1 MRELSL
7 VADYFARHPEVVVL
21 YADEDEISETAIADK
36 KQDVSIDAAD
46 GETVTLNTKEPSED
60 FDIQSYLT
68 EKILPV
74 VAGVA
79 TSIVSLGG
87 TIYKIKSSLS
97 TLNCSN
103 ESLKEIKNTVSGTL
117 DNVKSELAK
126 GLCEVQ
132 TKVKEIPEL
141 KESYSELKNNYSEL
155 LKQNK
160 ALMDALKL
168 GFEALP
174 EAVKSGNARKIAII
188 AEGVADE

>member
-1 MRELSL
+1 MKRIIIFMLAL
-7 VADYFARHPEVVVL
+7 FLMLTVVS
-21 YADEDEISETAIADK
+21 YADEGEISETTIADK
-36 KQDVSIDAAD
+36 KQDVSIDVTD
-46 GETVTLNTKEPSED
+46 GETVTLNAEESFED

-79 TSIVSLGG
+79 TSIVALGG

-97 TLNCSN
+97 SLNSSN

-117 DNVKSELAK
+117 DNVKTELAK

-160 ALMDALKL
+160 ELMDALKL
-168 GFEALP
+168 GFEVLP

>member
-1 MRELSL
+1 MKRIIIFMLALFL
-7 VADYFARHPEVVVL
+7 VLTVVS
-21 YADEDEISETAIADK
+21 YADEGEISETTIADE
-36 KQDVSIDAAD
+36 KQDVSINSTKGKNDVSDAEA
-46 GETVTLNTKEPSED
+46 PSED
-60 FDIQSYLT
+60 LDIQSYLT

-79 TSIVSLGG
+79 TSLVALGG

-97 TLNCSN
+97 TLDSSN
-103 ESLKEIKNTVSGTL
+103 ESLKEIKKTVSGTL
-117 DNVKSELAK
+117 DNVKGELTK

-141 KESYSELKNNYSEL
+141 KESYEELKNNYSEL

>member
-1 MRELSL
+1 MKRIIIFMLTLFL
-7 VADYFARHPEVVVL
+7 VLTVVS
-21 YADEDEISETAIADK
+21 YADEGEIAETTIVDK
-36 KQDVSIDAAD
+36 KQDMSIWATD
-46 GETVTLNTKEPSED
+46 GESVTPSVEESFED

-68 EKILPV
+68 ERILPV

-79 TSIVSLGG
+79 TSIVALGG

-97 TLNCSN
+97 SLNSSN
-103 ESLKEIKNTVSGTL
+103 ESLKEIRKTVSGTL
-117 DNVKSELAK
+117 DNVKSELTK

-141 KESYSELKNNYSEL
+141 KESYSELKNNYSQL

>member
-1 MRELSL
+1 MKRIIIFMLALFL
-7 VADYFARHPEVVVL
+7 VLTVVS
-21 YADEDEISETAIADK
+21 YADEGEIAETTIADE
-36 KQDVSIDAAD
+36 KQDVSIPVTD
-46 GETVTLNTKEPSED
+46 GEPVTPNDEESFED

-68 EKILPV
+68 ERILPV

-79 TSIVSLGG
+79 TSIVALGG

-97 TLNCSN
+97 SLNSSN
-103 ESLKEIKNTVSGTL
+103 ESLKEIKKTVSGTL
-117 DNVKSELAK
+117 DNVKTELTK

-141 KESYSELKNNYSEL
+141 KESYSELKNNYSQL

>member
-1 MRELSL
+1 MKRIIIFMLAL
-7 VADYFARHPEVVVL
+7 FLMLTVVS

-79 TSIVSLGG
+79 TSIVALGG